1 MNPFSEF
8 CFIKGSV
15 VIVFHWVVMNTGV
28 LCSERSRPTAVSSIS
43 ALLFPVTEEN
53 AWQGHLFSQEK
64 HNELTCAL
72 DRLPALLPGGW
83 WNVIRKKVS
92 QGSDG
97 FTRVVT
103 DRIFFREEV
112 TILKMWYTHYM
123 HNKLENFHH
132 NKQCCLLTHRPA
144 TVQVHN
150 LNVHNLQSV
159 LAPNIF
165 KPINFGSL
173 ERHEGD

>member
-1 MNPFSEF
+1 
-8 CFIKGSV
+8 
-15 VIVFHWVVMNTGV
+15 
-28 LCSERSRPTAVSSIS
+28 
-43 ALLFPVTEEN
+43 
-53 AWQGHLFSQEK
+53 
-64 HNELTCAL
+64 
-72 DRLPALLPGGW
+72 
-83 WNVIRKKVS
+83 
-92 QGSDG
+92 
-97 FTRVVT
+97 
-103 DRIFFREEV
+103 
-112 TILKMWYTHYM
+112 M